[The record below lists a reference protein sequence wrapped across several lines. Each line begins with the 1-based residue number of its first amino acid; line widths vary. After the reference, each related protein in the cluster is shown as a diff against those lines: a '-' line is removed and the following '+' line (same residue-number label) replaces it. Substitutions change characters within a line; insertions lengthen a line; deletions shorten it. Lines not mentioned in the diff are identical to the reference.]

1 MGSERVGRLRR
12 RYRAMTTKEKILE
25 LLQLLADTA
34 LTIFL
39 LLMIVVGFT
48 RNPNA
53 FYFWVPFLSFVLWA
67 RVRQA
72 RRRWAF

>member
-1 MGSERVGRLRR
+1 
-12 RYRAMTTKEKILE
+12 MTTKQKILE
-25 LLQLLADTA
+25 LLQLLADMA

-39 LLMIVVGFT
+39 LLMIVVGLT
-48 RNPNA
+48 RDPNA

>member
-25 LLQLLADTA
+25 LLQLLADTT

-48 RNPNA
+48 RDPNA

-67 RVRQA
+67 RVSQA